1 MRPCGDSGT
10 QSVVRSGCKLEEISV
25 WMVDPVRP
33 LTPHMEKPSSLLK
46 GSFTHK
52 ELLMMRENPE
62 VPFLIALP
70 SLVGFAGEAQGRGPL
85 PTRPRHALEF
95 AHAGVSRVVSTGSS
109 RCLAACVTFVPMR
122 VFCFACPVTQAL
134 DLARPRFCPCGILG
148 SGVRTS
154 QHHDRVHSGRQKTV
168 LPNTPRKDLTAAL

>member
-1 MRPCGDSGT
+1 MSEH
-10 QSVVRSGCKLEEISV
+10 SHSF
-25 WMVDPVRP
+25 
-33 LTPHMEKPSSLLK
+33 SSLFFNERR
-46 GSFTHK
+46 G
-52 ELLMMRENPE
+52 LMMRENPE
-62 VPFLIALP
+62 VPFLKKLP
-70 SLVGFAGEAQGRGPL
+70 SPLLSVLREKHRGEVRP
-85 PTRPRHALEF
+85 RPRHALEF